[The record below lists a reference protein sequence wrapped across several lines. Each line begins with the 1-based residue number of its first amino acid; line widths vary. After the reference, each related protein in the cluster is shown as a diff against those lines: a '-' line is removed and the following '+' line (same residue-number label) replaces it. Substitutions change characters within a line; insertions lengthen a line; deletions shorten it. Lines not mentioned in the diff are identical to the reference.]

1 MQRPERL
8 FTRFLRFFR
17 LSENWKGLFANL
29 FQIGVVGYYVI
40 NGKTAGTAN
49 KHIHFKI
56 YNNASFFVEHSHFTS
71 EPNKIISLTDQ
82 ILYIFV
88 FPVKWKQYWRI

>member
-1 MQRPERL
+1 M
-8 FTRFLRFFR
+8 
-17 LSENWKGLFANL
+17 
-29 FQIGVVGYYVI
+29 I

-56 YNNASFFVEHSHFTS
+56 YNNTSFFVEHSHFTC

-82 ILYIFV
+82 ILYIFD
-88 FPVKWKQYWRI
+88 FTVKY

>member
-1 MQRPERL
+1 M
-8 FTRFLRFFR
+8 
-17 LSENWKGLFANL
+17 
-29 FQIGVVGYYVI
+29 I

-56 YNNASFFVEHSHFTS
+56 YNNASFFVEHSHFTC

-82 ILYIFV
+82 ILYIFD
-88 FPVKWKQYWRI
+88 FTVKY